1 MEKFKIKL
9 TTNGH
14 SFIGDKASVARWYCL
29 ETGTKLFVIPDE
41 PSKFNPTEQ
50 YYSLFAD
57 FSSPFDEK
65 RELSFIASF
74 ERNDDTSKPFCP
86 DLETAYEFFFDWYL
100 MEDVDGADWKIA
112 LISDNKNNTD
122 AINSVEALLKDKKL
136 LKAIREDKDLLLMK
150 NGLYKRFCERVFEIV
165 KQHGYIVEEDSD
177 NA

>member
-1 MEKFKIKL
+1 
-9 TTNGH
+9 
-14 SFIGDKASVARWYCL
+14 
-29 ETGTKLFVIPDE
+29 
-41 PSKFNPTEQ
+41 
-50 YYSLFAD
+50 
-57 FSSPFDEK
+57 
-65 RELSFIASF
+65 
-74 ERNDDTSKPFCP
+74 
-86 DLETAYEFFFDWYL
+86 